1 MGSEAENPFGNPL
14 YHERNRINYNNTL
27 NIQKKS
33 ERINSFAMMETII
46 THFHE
51 KNTDYIDTEMAELR

>member
-1 MGSEAENPFGNPL
+1 MQHGNDRNLSED
-14 YHERNRINYNNTL
+14 
-27 NIQKKS
+27 NIQKES